1 MIIVNKYISIH
12 YLKTFLKYL
21 SLFVLCYALLFLDI
35 NFYLVLAMIIGLNIL
50 FVKLELK
57 FHLATQMAK
66 LIKEEKFQDA
76 LNLGLL
82 KNADKK
88 DDFSR
93 LLMLT
98 VYYKTGNLD
107 NAMFILKQMD
117 KKRWKSK
124 KVKKIVEN
132 WKVKMLLTSP
142 YQLN

>member
-1 MIIVNKYISIH
+1 MIKNKKYISTH
-12 YLKTFLKYL
+12 YLKTFIKYL

-35 NFYLVLAMIIGLNIL
+35 NFYIVLGLIIGLNIL
-50 FVKLELK
+50 FVKLETK
-57 FHLATQMAK
+57 YHLANQMAR
-66 LIKEEKFQDA
+66 LIKEEKFDDA
-76 LNLGLL
+76 LNLGLM
-82 KNADKK
+82 KNAEYR

-98 VYYKTGNLD
+98 AYYKTGNLD
-107 NAMFILKQMD
+107 NAMHILKEMD
-117 KKRWKSK
+117 RKRWKTK